1 MTDLTTGQRIAQ
13 CRKQQNL
20 SQEALGEKMGVSRQA
35 ISKWESDAALP
46 DIDKLIALS
55 RLFDVSV
62 GWLLG
67 VEAQPEPQPEA
78 PQLTEEM
85 LRKIEEVVRRCQ
97 PRKKRLSTGKK
108 VLIGIAAAAVLWA
121 AADLA
126 SDWRDTRL
134 EVAYLGAQIRNN
146 NEQNSNILHQLDS
159 LKDRIENINTTVE
172 EAAASLATYEFKI
185 LPNIEEQYA
194 RVELTAFPKNWNEDW
209 TATLNV
215 RYNGALSVSQE
226 CHWDGSALNAAVKL
240 NFADGLEYWLVFT
253 YPDGNQEQIP
263 LEDRTARDLYS
274 SFSILCDATVEVS
287 GYHRTSM
294 YSDYARF
301 TIDITNLYLCRP
313 APEETPED
321 WLWTRTDYVLYQTHN
336 NIRAI
341 RETQPILNLEED
353 AKIQECWIS
362 QSPSFTI
369 EEPQEGDIFE
379 LWVMLELANGLSLE
393 ECAGSWVFRNGDFEI
408 LESS

>member
-1 MTDLTTGQRIAQ
+1 M
-13 CRKQQNL
+13 
-20 SQEALGEKMGVSRQA
+20 
-35 ISKWESDAALP
+35 
-46 DIDKLIALS
+46 
-55 RLFDVSV
+55 

-67 VEAQPEPQPEA
+67 VEEQPEPQPEA

-97 PRKKRLSTGKK
+97 PRKKQLSTAKK
-108 VLIGIAAAAVLWA
+108 LCIGITAAAALWA

-126 SDWRDTRL
+126 SDWQNTRL
-134 EVAYLGAQIRNN
+134 EVAYLSAQLRNN
-146 NEQNSNILHQLDS
+146 NEQNADILDKLSRLD
-159 LKDRIENINTTVE
+159 DRIDSINTSVQ
-172 EAAASLATYEFKI
+172 EAAASLASYEFQV
-185 LPNIEEQYA
+185 LPNIAEQHA

-215 RYNGALSVSQE
+215 RHNGALSLSQV

-240 NFADGLEYWLVFT
+240 NLVDGLEYWLVIT

-263 LEDRTARDLYS
+263 LEDQTARDLYS
-274 SFSILCDATVEVS
+274 SFSLLCDATINVS
-287 GYHRTSM
+287 GCHLAGM

-301 TIDITNLYLCRP
+301 TIDIINLYLCRP
-313 APEETPED
+313 APEEDAGD
-321 WLWTRTDYVLYQTHN
+321 WFWTKTDYVLYRTQGSSRTLC
-336 NIRAI
+336 
-341 RETQPILNLEED
+341 ETQPILNLEED

-369 EEPQEGDIFE
+369 GEPQEGDIFE

-393 ECAGSWVFRNGDFEI
+393 ECKGRWIFRNGDLEI
-408 LESS
+408 LE

>member
-1 MTDLTTGQRIAQ
+1 
-13 CRKQQNL
+13 
-20 SQEALGEKMGVSRQA
+20 MGVSRQA

-46 DIDKLIALS
+46 DIEKLIALS
-55 RLFDVSV
+55 RLFDISV

-67 VEAQPEPQPEA
+67 VEEQPQPQPEA

-97 PRKKRLSTGKK
+97 PRKKRLSGGKRIC
-108 VLIGIAAAAVLWA
+108 IGILAAAALWA

-134 EVAYLGAQIRNN
+134 EVAYLGAQLRNN
-146 NEQNSNILHQLDS
+146 NEQNASILNKLNRLD
-159 LKDRIENINTTVE
+159 DRIDSINTSVK
-172 EAAASLATYEFKI
+172 EAAASLASYEFRI
-185 LPNIEEQYA
+185 IPNMEEQYA

-215 RYNGALSVSQE
+215 RYNGALSLTQE

-240 NFADGLEYWLVFT
+240 NFVDGLEYWLVFT

-263 LEDRTARDLYS
+263 LEDQTARDLYS
-274 SFSILCDATVEVS
+274 SFSILCDAIVEVS

-301 TIDITNLYLCRP
+301 TVDIIDLYLCRP
-313 APEETPED
+313 APEEHPED
-321 WLWTRTDYVLYQTHN
+321 WFWTRTDYVLYRTRN
-336 NIRAI
+336 DVRTIL
-341 RETQPILNLEED
+341 ETQPILNPEED
-353 AKIQECWIS
+353 ANIQECWIS

-369 EEPQEGDIFE
+369 EEPQEGDIYE

-393 ECAGSWVFRNGDFEI
+393 ECVGSRIFRNGDLEI
-408 LESS
+408 PE